1 MPGLSGRTIIPQP
14 KQFVYTFNPAN
25 QIYISHSAR
34 VFVRACRA
42 PERSEACND
51 AHGAVRSCT
60 VCGLIANRRSGGISC
75 ATMQQET
82 PKDVSGIVAIPSGFE
97 SARRS
102 ASVALLG
109 TLMASL
115 FQCLEYDD
123 EVRVEL
129 AHVLSQALPL
139 FRGQGWDGSVNTVQ
153 RRGNIVHASVPH
165 RSVVVAISFWDQKE
179 NAQAYHSSGYPEVL
193 KILKQFLDG
202 TPRVRTFDVVS
213 STVQKV
219 AARFAA

>member
-1 MPGLSGRTIIPQP
+1 MLDAGTQRPHNHS
-14 KQFVYTFNPAN
+14 PA
-25 QIYISHSAR
+25 QAICLPSIRQTRFTSVIFGR

-51 AHGAVRSCT
+51 AHGAARSCT
-60 VCGLIANRRSGGISC
+60 VCGLIANRRSVGISC
-75 ATMQQET
+75 ATMQHVET

-109 TLMASL
+109 TLHPLIASL

-123 EVRVEL
+123 EVRVGL

-139 FRGQGWDGSVNTVQ
+139 FRGQVGMVASIRCSV
-153 RRGNIVHASVPH
+153 A
-165 RSVVVAISFWDQKE
+165 AIS
-179 NAQAYHSSGYPEVL
+179 
-193 KILKQFLDG
+193 
-202 TPRVRTFDVVS
+202 
-213 STVQKV
+213 ST
-219 AARFAA
+219 